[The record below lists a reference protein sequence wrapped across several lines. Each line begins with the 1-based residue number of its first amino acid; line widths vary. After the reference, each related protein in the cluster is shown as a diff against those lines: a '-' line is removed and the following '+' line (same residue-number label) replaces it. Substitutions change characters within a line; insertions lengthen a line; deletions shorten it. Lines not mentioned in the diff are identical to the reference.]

1 MSPGSNPARSVSSRY
16 ARRQISTLRA
26 VVAACPASS
35 NAITTAAAPYRCR
48 VRALSRKS
56 ASPSFRLIEFTTGLP
71 CTHFSPA
78 SMTDHFELSIIT
90 GTRAISG
97 SVATR
102 LRNRVIVCSE
112 SSSASSMLTSIRLAP
127 PRTWSRATSA
137 AAAKSPDLTRR
148 AKRADPVTLV
158 RSPTIR
164 KAPLRTVRV
173 SSPLNRLPPAPPAG
187 RGRGGSP
194 STARAMAAMWSGVV
208 PQQPP
213 RALTNPLAAN
223 SRSSPAVSSGVSSY
237 SPKALG
243 SPAFG

>member
-1 MSPGSNPARSVSSRY
+1 MG
-16 ARRQISTLRA
+16 
-26 VVAACPASS
+26 
-35 NAITTAAAPYRCR
+35 
-48 VRALSRKS
+48 
-56 ASPSFRLIEFTTGLP
+56 FP

-102 LRNRVIVCSE
+102 LRKRVIVSSE
-112 SSSASSMLTSIRLAP
+112 SSRASSMLTSMMLAP

-137 AAAKSPDLTRR
+137 AVARSPDLTRR
-148 AKRADPVTLV
+148 ANRADPVTLV

-164 KAPLRTVRV
+164 NVPSSRTVRV
-173 SSPLNRLPPAPPAG
+173 SSPLNRLAPLLPAGTGRGGVPPTAASVPTTRLPARSAEAG
-187 RGRGGSP
+187 RGGVP
-194 STARAMAAMWSGVV
+194 STARAMAAMCSGVV

-213 RALTNPLAAN
+213 RMFTRPLAAN
-223 SRSSPAVSSGVSSY
+223 SPSSPAVSSGVSSY

>member
-1 MSPGSNPARSVSSRY
+1 MG
-16 ARRQISTLRA
+16 
-26 VVAACPASS
+26 
-35 NAITTAAAPYRCR
+35 
-48 VRALSRKS
+48 
-56 ASPSFRLIEFTTGLP
+56 FP

-102 LRNRVIVCSE
+102 LRKRVIVSSE
-112 SSSASSMLTSIRLAP
+112 SSSASSMLTSMMLAP

-137 AAAKSPDLTRR
+137 AAARSPDLTRR
-148 AKRADPVTLV
+148 ANRADPVTLV

-164 KAPLRTVRV
+164 NVPSFLTVRV
-173 SSPLNRLPPAPPAG
+173 SSPLNRLAPFPSAG
-187 RGRGGSP
+187 VARGGDPSAADAVPTTRLPVKSAGTARGGVP
-194 STARAMAAMWSGVV
+194 STARAMAAMCSGVV

-213 RALTNPLAAN
+213 RRLTNPLSAN
-223 SRSSPAVSSGVSSY
+223 SPSSLAVSSGVSSY

-243 SPAFG
+243 RPAFG